1 VGTSVPFDGK
11 GVLVHLPR
19 FEIRHLNL
27 KQITYGGR
35 IYRGGLSDMLG
46 GEERGRGE
54 WDKVGQGL

>member
-1 VGTSVPFDGK
+1 MGTSVPFDGK

-46 GEERGRGE
+46 GEERERGE
-54 WDKVGQGL
+54 